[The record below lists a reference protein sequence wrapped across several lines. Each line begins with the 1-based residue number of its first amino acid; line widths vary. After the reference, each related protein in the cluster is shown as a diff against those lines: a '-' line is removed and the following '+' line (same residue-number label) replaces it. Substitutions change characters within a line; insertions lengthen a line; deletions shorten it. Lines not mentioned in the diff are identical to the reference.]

1 MKMLIMVLQLYY
13 YVKNNQNDIIGILD
27 ENLQQIVS
35 YEYDTWG
42 KLLSIKDAQG
52 NDITNDMNSIGYKN
66 PYRYRSYRYDSETEL
81 YYLNTRYYNPE
92 IGRFIN
98 NDEFISTEVG
108 LLGHNM
114 YIYCNNNPSNM
125 QDINGNV
132 ALAIGGVAIGA
143 ILGEVIKAAAIV
155 SAATVA
161 AAAIEKIADELKQKR
176 KAGDKDYG
184 YTVYALKDDRGNV
197 RYVGRTKNTKKRKA
211 DHERDPIKG
220 KLHFDPLFE
229 RNLTLNEARGIE
241 QSLIIYFHTK
251 NALGA
256 GGLNKING
264 IALGNPMLGIYMEA
278 GKNILGNIAED
289 EIRNWYERY

>member
-27 ENLQQIVS
+27 ESLQQVVS

-42 KLLSIKDAQG
+42 KLLSIKDEQG
-52 NDITNDMNSIGYKN
+52 NDITNDVNSIGYKN

-155 SAATVA
+155 LAATVA
-161 AAAIEKIADELKQKR
+161 AAAIEKIADELKQ
-176 KAGDKDYG
+176 
-184 YTVYALKDDRGNV
+184 
-197 RYVGRTKNTKKRKA
+197 KRKA

-264 IALGNPMLGIYMEA
+264 IALGKPMFGIYMEA